1 MNHYIPLFMIDNKH
15 SQAVFFLMTIALFI
29 ILGTLSLYIKE
40 VIWGFGVFIFL
51 TGLLIFLNVKATKK
65 DVPRFFAVEDK
76 SFEFIYWNRSKKI
89 IKFSDIESIIVDGS
103 TTKSVITV
111 LTIKT
116 KNETVKIFSEIFDST
131 LKLIS
136 MVHGIVDIEY
146 RNKFHEKAIK
156 EALNANFTAKKLRI
170 AITYFWVLIFLAIAI
185 IFSLKLTSIG
195 H

>member
-1 MNHYIPLFMIDNKH
+1 MIDNKH